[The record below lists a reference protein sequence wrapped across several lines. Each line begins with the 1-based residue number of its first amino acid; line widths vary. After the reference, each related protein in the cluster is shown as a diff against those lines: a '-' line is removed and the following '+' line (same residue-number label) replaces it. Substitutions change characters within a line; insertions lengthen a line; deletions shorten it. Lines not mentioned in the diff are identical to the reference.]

1 MPLNEV
7 PPHAPAEA
15 QRPLQVHRVTGVEL
29 AQIRP
34 APRLRDNIHRELPFL
49 HGGDSQ
55 ASAIDGCAVPPG
67 EPILPAIGQLELIT
81 TALAKL
87 GEPAR
92 TISAI
97 DVLRMSRPVGPGETL
112 QLLLSPVAADGSMRF
127 TLKDDIGLVSR
138 GSLTLGE
145 VDD

>member
-1 MPLNEV
+1 MIGV
-7 PPHAPAEA
+7 TAPFEILESADTKSG
-15 QRPLQVHRVTGVEL
+15 RSV
-29 AQIRP
+29 
-34 APRLRDNIHRELPFL
+34 RLR
-49 HGGDSQ
+49 
-55 ASAIDGCAVPPG
+55 VPADCPYFEGHFPG

-92 TISAI
+92 TISVI

-112 QLLLSPVAADGSMRF
+112 QLLLSPVATNGSVRF
-127 TLKDDIGLVSR
+127 TLKDEVGLVSR

-145 VDD
+145 GGY